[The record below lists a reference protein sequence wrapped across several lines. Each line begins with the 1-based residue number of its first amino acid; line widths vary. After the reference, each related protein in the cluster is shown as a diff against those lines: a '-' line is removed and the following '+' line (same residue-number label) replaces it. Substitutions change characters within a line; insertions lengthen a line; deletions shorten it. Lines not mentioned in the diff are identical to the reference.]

1 MKRRLKHIIFTG
13 VALMLCAVMLGGAV
27 LAAQAPSASD
37 ALNYGKDG
45 AGSNEVL
52 NAKALFERVF
62 GAVTNA
68 NEAAYLE
75 SLCGITLTYNSAI
88 PDSVI
93 TTNYHTESGRLEVS
107 LAAYSFTASNGATV
121 SWIPTEA
128 HIEDRSTPF
137 SLSDGIYTCQF
148 EDLFEIGTGNFDM
161 AVDFAWSVELPE
173 GAADELLNAAYRAG
187 AEALVEIQAYEAE
200 YALYRDELE
209 KYLAYQAYLQALSD
223 YSAFLEANDAYDT
236 ALSAYRAYLTAYEA
250 YITNGTDY
258 KSQLKQYNTALG
270 AYQAALVNVKTD
282 STSEALA
289 TYNTAHEKYAAKLK
303 AYEDWQHY
311 YAYQDFLK
319 NDLENYNAYLTYVA
333 KVEKITKKLNVLE
346 TLFVSDSHG
355 WQLYASL
362 MGNTV
367 ATVVARK
374 NELITAGCSEK
385 DINAAGASTVILREL
400 MQGYAELREAEYPS
414 EHARLT
420 ALYSYY
426 STHYETLRDQFTELH
441 RALYSLYGNSLVKVN
456 LQSEGKLE
464 HYQQF
469 VGQLHVTAVCL
480 DDASTW
486 DSRWEMSGKK
496 VTDVVE
502 AVQMLTDYNTAAP
515 GEDQMPL
522 DEVPAVEQV
531 EPIEKPT
538 VPYVKDKPVEPVA
551 PTALLKPIM
560 LTDPAQN
567 PVPPADAP
575 RKEPIY
581 PALDTRLIALA
592 EDVRTERLQ
601 EREVSSS
608 PRTLTLEK
616 TVSRLVSIDN
626 RKTVTFLSADG
637 TTVLDQHVVE
647 YGSTVYYNG
656 GSTAKDSDEQ
666 YHYVFLGWMLADGT
680 EVRLPLTADRDLTLY
695 ANYNKQTR
703 YYNVTWILDGVEKT
717 VYDLPYGAIP
727 RPPFDV
733 TITEDDRYTYSF
745 SGWFCD
751 GADEAAE
758 PTPVTGHTTYV
769 GSLNRTPRLFTV
781 TWDLGDRRVTE
792 QLPYGAYPA
801 FDGTPERAP
810 DENRYTFLAW
820 DRPFET
826 VTRDVTYTARYSQT
840 PLATALDGT
849 EMSVTHTSD
858 SLTVHCTKNRVDIL
872 EAALFALEQEK
883 SLTLQWEQFA
893 VTLECEGLEALTAS
907 AARQIKITD
916 VTTDTYG
923 TVYTFGYC
931 NNTGNVLDIDIPS
944 TVRVVSDEDTTLVG
958 YLQTGDDWLAVGEDA
973 AEIRGGATFRVS
985 GTFYI
990 KVGQVEN
997 CNLST
1002 LPSTAAAG
1010 AWIDLRLGCVFGY
1023 EVAAARLVLSDG
1035 TTIPVEDLRFKMPQ
1049 SDVTLELTISRIVY
1063 HVTFVSDGQIVSEAD
1078 YFLGE
1083 QIVPPANPTKAS
1095 DSLYHYVFR
1104 SWSKDVT
1111 LAMGDDRN
1119 LVYEA
1124 LYSQTEIPL
1133 VDPYRSGN
1141 NNNAFLTVV
1150 LPILGGVALVVA
1162 AVVIVLRVIK
1172 KRKTLIDTAE
1182 PEATSKT
1189 EEATS
1194 EQADIPQTDLPDDT
1208 EVNAEADTDAVTE
1221 PIDTPQASPPDTDAD
1236 EPTQNVSET
1245 SELPQN

>member
-1 MKRRLKHIIFTG
+1 MKRRLKHIILTG
-13 VALMLCAVMLGGAV
+13 VALVLCAVMLGGAV
-27 LAAQAPSASD
+27 FAAQAPSASD
-37 ALNYGKDG
+37 ALNYGKSG
-45 AGSNEVL
+45 VGSNEML
-52 NAKALFERVF
+52 GAKVLFERVF
-62 GAVTNA
+62 GAITNA
-68 NEAAYLE
+68 NEAAYLNE
-75 SLCGITLTYNSAI
+75 LCGITLTYNSAI

-93 TTNYHTESGRLEVS
+93 ATNYHAESGRLEVS

-128 HIEDRSTPF
+128 HIEDQSMPF

-161 AVDFAWSVELPE
+161 TVDFAWSVELPE

-209 KYLAYQAYLQALSD
+209 KYLAHQAYLQALSD
-223 YSAFLEANDAYDT
+223 YSAFLEANKAYDT
-236 ALSAYRAYLTAYEA
+236 ALTAYQNYISKYETYIVNFTQDTQISKEVTKAYNAYLQAFKIYADKIAFCEKNETAQDSNNLHLTVYD
-250 YITNGTDY
+250 DY
-258 KSQLKQYNTALG
+258 TA
-270 AYQAALVNVKTD
+270 K
-282 STSEALA
+282 LA
-289 TYNTAHEKYAAKLK
+289 TYNQWKQYFDAKEYLGQ
-303 AYEDWQHY
+303 YES
-311 YAYQDFLK
+311 
-319 NDLENYNAYLTYVA
+319 EEAYLIARKNYTDYLD
-333 KVEKITKKLNVLE
+333 KLEKIKTKLAVLE

-367 ATVVARK
+367 TSVVARK

-385 DINAAGASTVILREL
+385 DINAAGDSTVILREL
-400 MQGYAELREAEYPS
+400 MQGYADLRNAEYPS
-414 EHARLT
+414 EYARLS
-420 ALYSYY
+420 ALYNYY
-426 STHYETLRDQFTELH
+426 TTNYDSLKTNFII
-441 RALYSLYGNSLVKVN
+441 LYNSLAALYGNSPIRAMLS
-456 LQSEGKLE
+456 SEGKLK
-464 HYQQF
+464 HYEQF
-469 VGQLHVTAVCL
+469 VGQLYITRFCL
-480 DDASTW
+480 DDEFS
-486 DSRWEMSGKK
+486 EEKK
-496 VTDVVE
+496 WQPALHTDIKLTDAVE
-502 AVQMLTDYNTAAP
+502 AIQIIPDYNSAAP
-515 GEDQMPL
+515 VENEMPQY
-522 DEVPAVEQV
+522 EVSKVEELNLTPPSV
-531 EPIEKPT
+531 PYIIDEPI
-538 VPYVKDKPVEPVA
+538 A
-551 PTALLKPIM
+551 PNQASDLLKPIP

-567 PVPPADAP
+567 PVPPADEP
-575 RKEPIY
+575 REEPIP
-581 PALDTRLIALA
+581 PALDTRLTALA
-592 EDVRTERLQ
+592 EDVRAERLQ
-601 EREVSSS
+601 KRELSSY

-637 TTVLDQHVVE
+637 TTVLDRHVVE

-656 GSTAKDSDEQ
+656 ASTAKESDAQ
-666 YHYVFLGWMLADGT
+666 YHYVFLGWVLADGT
-680 EVRLPLTADRDLTLY
+680 EQRLPLTADRDLTLY

-727 RPPFDV
+727 HSPFDV
-733 TITEDDRYTYSF
+733 TLTEDDRYTYSF
-745 SGWFCD
+745 SGWFRD
-751 GADEAAE
+751 GADEAAA

-769 GSLNRTPRLFTV
+769 GSLNRTPRIFTV
-781 TWDLGDRRVTE
+781 TWELGDRQIQQ

-801 FDGTPERAP
+801 FDGAPERAP
-810 DENRYTFLAW
+810 DGNRYTFLSW

-849 EMSVTHTSD
+849 AMSVTHTSD
-858 SLTVHCTKNRVDIL
+858 AMTVYCTKNRVDIR
-872 EAALFALEQEK
+872 EAALLALEQEK

-893 VTLECEGLEALTAS
+893 VTLSREGMETLTAS
-907 AARQIKITD
+907 AARQIKVTD
-916 VTTDTYG
+916 VTSDTYG

-931 NNTGNVLDIDIPS
+931 NNTGNILDIDIPS
-944 TVRVVSDEDTTLVG
+944 TVRVVSDEDTPLVG
-958 YLQTGDDWLAVGEDA
+958 YLQDGDDWLAVGEDA

-1023 EVAAARLVLSDG
+1023 EVSAARLVLSDG
-1035 TTIPVEDLRFKMPQ
+1035 TVIPVEDLRFMMPQ
-1049 SDVTLELTISRIVY
+1049 SDVTLELTVSRIVY
-1063 HVTFVSDGQIVSEAD
+1063 HVTFVSDGQVVSEAD

-1083 QIVPPANPTKAS
+1083 QIVPPTNPTKAS
-1095 DSLYHYVFR
+1095 DSLYHYVF
-1104 SWSKDVT
+1104 SGWSKDIT
-1111 LAMGDDRN
+1111 LAMGDNRN

-1150 LPILGGVALVVA
+1150 LPILGGVALLVA
-1162 AVVIVLRVIK
+1162 AVVIILRVIK
-1172 KRKTLIDTAE
+1172 KRKTLKVAKAPEACNGTSENLTAQTDVTEADTA
-1182 PEATSKT
+1182 
-1189 EEATS
+1189 
-1194 EQADIPQTDLPDDT
+1194 DG
-1208 EVNAEADTDAVTE
+1208 AEADTEADTE
-1221 PIDTPQASPPDTDAD
+1221 LDPSPN
-1236 EPTQNVSET
+1236 EPFPETQ
-1245 SELPQN
+1245 ELPQD